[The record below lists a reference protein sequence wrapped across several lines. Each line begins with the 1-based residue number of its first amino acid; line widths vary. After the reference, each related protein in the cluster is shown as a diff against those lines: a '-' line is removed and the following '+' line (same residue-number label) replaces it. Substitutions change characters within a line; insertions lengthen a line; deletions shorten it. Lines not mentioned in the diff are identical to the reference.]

1 MSLFSAA
8 KKVEKKYENLLHTI
22 TGEYNATSYNILN
35 PNFLTYHFMN
45 RYVGEFSVFAKGIL
59 LDIGCG
65 IKPYY
70 RLFSVEDRSASGG
83 KDRVNGYYG
92 LDYPE
97 SITTEE
103 SRVSPSSRDPEYSGL
118 GTSINRYN
126 KPDIWGNGMHLPIKA
141 KAVDSVVSF
150 MVLEHISEPELFI
163 QEVRRVIKPEG
174 TVILST
180 VQAYPIHH
188 EKYDFFRYTRL
199 GLHYLFEKYGFEIVV
214 LKPHGHFFVHSGEM
228 INHYVNRRLFRNV
241 KWNSLKIVL
250 GMVKVLLTP
259 VLLLFT
265 MIVNSISLILNY
277 IDIDETFTTGYTV
290 LAKLKNGTQ

>member
-1 MSLFSAA
+1 MSLFSVA
-8 KKVEKKYENLLHTI
+8 KKFEEKYENLLHTI

-70 RLFSVEDRSASGG
+70 RLF
-83 KDRVNGYYG
+83 KDNVNGYYG

-97 SITTEE
+97 SINTEE
-103 SRVSPSSRDPEYSGL
+103 SRVL
-118 GTSINRYN
+118 GTSINRHN

-199 GLHYLFEKYGFEIVV
+199 GLHYLFEKYGFEIID
-214 LKPHGHFFVHSGEM
+214 LKPHGRFFVHIGELL
-228 INHYVNRRLFRNV
+228 NHYMNRRLFRNV